1 MTHQTNTAST
11 KGRTGVLTEGR
22 HTNLGSAH
30 NPPSTAKI
38 RITSAAKT
46 VGSEAQQ
53 MHIIP
58 TNAEGRH
65 GEPKQ
70 IHTSPALQGPAR
82 DAETSAYQPRNTEC
96 VPRKLRGVHPSP
108 RHRGWTLETESSAH
122 RPHNTEG
129 KLSGVRGAH
138 TINCNAEG
146 ATQAPT

>member
-30 NPPSTAKI
+30 SPPSTAKI
-38 RITSAAKT
+38 RITFAAKT
-46 VGSEAQQ
+46 VSSEVQQ
-53 MHIIP
+53 MHINP
-58 TNAEGRH
+58 TNAEGGH

-70 IHTSPALQGPAR
+70 IHTSPVMQGPAR
-82 DAETSAYQPRNTEC
+82 DAETSAYQPCNTEC

-138 TINCNAEG
+138 TIHCNAEG